1 MGKVIVFS
9 WCFWCVLGKR
19 LPVFLF
25 RLKKW
30 CVCVLVILELH
41 YKGITI
47 VGFLVLPFEPSKMSW
62 TELFVLLFCVASLL
76 W

>member
-1 MGKVIVFS
+1 MV
-9 WCFWCVLGKR
+9 
-19 LPVFLF
+19 
-25 RLKKW
+25 